1 MLIEVVR
8 TGGFAGIERRAEVD
22 TSGRPDEDE
31 WRALAL
37 LALRPEAHEDPGG
50 RAASGVRDGF
60 SYRITVDGRTVSC
73 HDPHLSDAQRS
84 LVSRVLKEGA

>member
-1 MLIEVVR
+1 MRIQVVR

-31 WRALAL
+31 WRALAQ
-37 LALRPEAHEDPGG
+37 LALRPGPPGDPAD
-50 RAASGVRDGF
+50 RVRDGF

-73 HDPHLSDAQRS
+73 AEPGLSEAQRT
-84 LVSRVLKEGA
+84 LISRILKEGA

>member
-1 MLIEVVR
+1 MRILVVR

-31 WRALAL
+31 WVNLARQAL
-37 LALRPEAHEDPGG
+37 LPGP
-50 RAASGVRDGF
+50 SGHGPDRVRDGF

-73 HDPHLSDAQRS
+73 AEPYLSDAQRD
-84 LVSRVLKEGA
+84 LISRVLKEGA

>member
-1 MLIEVVR
+1 MRIEVVR

-37 LALRPEAHEDPGG
+37 LALRPDAAAG
-50 RAASGVRDGF
+50 RDSSGVRDGF

-73 HDPHLSDAQRS
+73 QDPHLSDAQRS
-84 LVSRVLKEGA
+84 LISKVLKEGA